1 MLLNSDVNKKQMGE
15 EKNTEQTI
23 LEAAEKLFLDKGFA
37 LTSTVEIAKEAGCNQ
52 AMVHYYFRTKE
63 KLFNIIFENKIQELM
78 QAVYG
83 SDDPSLPF
91 TERLKRV
98 VEAHYEVLA
107 RNPKFPF
114 LFFSELSTNP
124 ARFRVMIQKM
134 SKLPVTI
141 MERFADDLKKEI
153 EAGRIRNITP
163 LGLLQTIVSLNITPF
178 LINPL
183 FKEITGMNDEEY
195 QILINQRKQ
204 ENAIII
210 MRSLMP

>member
-1 MLLNSDVNKKQMGE
+1 MGE

-83 SDDPSLPF
+83 NDDLSLPF
-91 TERLKRV
+91 TERLKRMI
-98 VEAHYEVLA
+98 EAHYEVLA
-107 RNPKFPF
+107 RNPKFPII
-114 LFFSELSTNP
+114 FFNELSTNP
-124 ARFRVMIQKM
+124 ERFREMVQKM
-134 SKLPVTI
+134 SQLPKTLI
-141 MERFADDLKKEI
+141 ERFSDDLNKEI
-153 EAGRIRNITP
+153 SEGRIRKITP
-163 LGLLQTIVSLNITPF
+163 LDLLQTVVSLNITPF

-183 FKEITGMNDEEY
+183 FREITGLNNVEFQKLMSK
-195 QILINQRKQ
+195 RKQ
-204 ENAIII
+204 ENVLII